1 MAATSLYFHIPFC
14 NRRCGYCDFNTFAGM
29 KTFIPQYVQTIC
41 KELEIVSQSSQE
53 RISVGTV
60 FFGGGTPSLLSVEQF
75 RSILKTVKVVF
86 DLAPDAEITL
96 EANPGTVNKQSLTGL
111 KACGFNRISF
121 GMQSA
126 NVDDLRILNRQ
137 HRHEDV
143 IQAVAWSKQ
152 AGFEHINLDLIFGI
166 PGQTLESW
174 QRTLELALMEKI
186 DHFSLYSLIV
196 EDGTPLERW
205 ISRGLLAEPDNDLAA
220 GIYETAMQV
229 LDRAGYEQYEISN
242 WALGGKV
249 DNRCRHNLQ
258 YWRGLPYLGFG
269 AGAHG
274 FFNGIRTENAYG
286 IEEFINRVNRSKSTD
301 FPAGPAY
308 VSASRLS
315 LWDRMQEFLMVGFR
329 LTAEGVARADFKET
343 FGYPMESFF
352 SKQIEYLEKNK
363 LIERHPRDDDRLR
376 LTQRGIL
383 LGNQVFAQ
391 FVGNREPEEL
401 KRNN

>member
-29 KTFIPQYVQTIC
+29 KTFIPQYVQAIC

-75 RSILKTVKVVF
+75 RLILKTVKAFF

-96 EANPGTVNKQSLTGL
+96 EANPGTVSKESLTAL

-143 IQAVAWSKQ
+143 IQAMAWSKKV
-152 AGFEHINLDLIFGI
+152 GFEHINLDLIFGI

-205 ISRGLLAEPDNDLAA
+205 ISHGLLDEPDNDLAA
-220 GIYETAMQV
+220 GMYETAMQV
-229 LDRAGYEQYEISN
+229 LEKVGYEQYEISN
-242 WALGGKV
+242 WALKSKV

-258 YWRGLPYLGFG
+258 YWRGLSYLGFG

-274 FFNGIRTENAYG
+274 FFNETRTENASG
-286 IEEFINRVNRSKSTD
+286 IEEFINSVNRGNSTD
-301 FPAGPAY
+301 FPAGPGCIQ
-308 VSASRLS
+308 ASRLS

-329 LTAEGVARADFKET
+329 LTSEGISEADFKEK
-343 FGYPMESFF
+343 FGYTMKSFF

-363 LIERHPRDDDRLR
+363 LIERHPHDDDRLR

-391 FVGNREPEEL
+391 FVGNREPAEL
-401 KRNN
+401 KGK